1 MKIKII
7 KIIIIITSVKDYPK
21 NLHDADRES
30 EKYKIQIINSKKKS
44 GKNEW

>member
-1 MKIKII
+1 MRIKII
-7 KIIIIITSVKDYPK
+7 MIMIITSVKDFPK
-21 NLHDADRES
+21 NLHDADREN